1 MVWPSFS
8 LRVVQKLEFLVLGN
22 SEGEFLDPLHM
33 AVPEHLH
40 EVSGTNIPRKIIP
53 GTFLDLN
60 TKSTFPYHGVIP

>member
-1 MVWPSFS
+1 
-8 LRVVQKLEFLVLGN
+8 
-22 SEGEFLDPLHM
+22 M

-60 TKSTFPYHGVIP
+60 TIPTFPFNGVNQ